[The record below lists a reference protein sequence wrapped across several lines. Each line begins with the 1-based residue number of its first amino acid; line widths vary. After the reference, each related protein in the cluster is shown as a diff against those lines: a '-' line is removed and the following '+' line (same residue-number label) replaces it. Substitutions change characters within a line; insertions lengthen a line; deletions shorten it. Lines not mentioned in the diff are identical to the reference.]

1 MPVINHKSITETPWR
16 LNYKKWDIT
25 KSDDGT
31 VNSHLSFSIVG
42 TDSGAPL
49 HTHDTDELIVVL
61 KGELK
66 ARIGDTIY
74 LISQDHTLVIPPNT
88 PHEFTNTGSDY
99 AHILEFFPTSNPL
112 KHTKYLEGSSP
123 DTNTK

>member
-42 TDSGAPL
+42 TDSGA
-49 HTHDTDELIVVL
+49 
-61 KGELK
+61 
-66 ARIGDTIY
+66 
-74 LISQDHTLVIPPNT
+74 
-88 PHEFTNTGSDY
+88 
-99 AHILEFFPTSNPL
+99 
-112 KHTKYLEGSSP
+112 
-123 DTNTK
+123 